1 MADSLLLVGAFL
13 VLLACLPFVLQ
24 WMKGRSYSGA
34 TQVRD
39 RAKFISAV
47 AVGPSQNV
55 VTVEAGPDGA
65 RVWLTLGVTPQAI
78 TCLHVSAIGNG
89 ANGRVEPSVPNGVG
103 N

>member
-1 MADSLLLVGAFL
+1 MTQSLLLVGAFL
-13 VLLACLPFVLQ
+13 ALLAGLPFVLQ
-24 WMKGRSYSGA
+24 WMKGHSNLGA
-34 TQVRD
+34 MQLRD

-47 AVGPSQNV
+47 AVGPNQSV

-78 TCLHVSAIGNG
+78 SCLHVSPIGNKTG
-89 ANGRVEPSVPNGVG
+89 ERVEPLVADGVG